1 VPLTVVLC
9 GRCGRSPPPADLM
22 IRRRADYPMRSRTL
36 ILTAAG
42 YAAHN
47 VHVNRSP
54 ISGAGPVVQCR
65 PMSRYTFERDARTP
79 FSESYVVQD
88 GETDVGRV
96 DIHFA
101 QSGMVHA
108 TLCVPSAFDED
119 AVEEL
124 IAEIDER
131 LVLAADAYRDDF
143 IVTVWRG
150 ERMGVYSEETE
161 DDADTNGAG
170 PH

>member
-1 VPLTVVLC
+1 
-9 GRCGRSPPPADLM
+9 
-22 IRRRADYPMRSRTL
+22 MRSRIA
-36 ILTAAG
+36 ILTASG
-42 YAAHN
+42 YVRRPA
-47 VHVNRSP
+47 HVN
-54 ISGAGPVVQCR
+54 SGLMLPVMRRPRVVQYAS
-65 PMSRYTFERDARTP
+65 MSRYIFERDARTP
-79 FSESYVVQD
+79 FSESFIVQD
-88 GETDVGRV
+88 GDADLGRV

-108 TLCVPSAFDED
+108 TLCVPATFDED
-119 AVEEL
+119 AIEEL

-150 ERMGVYSEETE
+150 ERMGVYSEETD
-161 DDADTNGAG
+161 DDAETNGAS

>member
-1 VPLTVVLC
+1 
-9 GRCGRSPPPADLM
+9 
-22 IRRRADYPMRSRTL
+22 
-36 ILTAAG
+36 
-42 YAAHN
+42 
-47 VHVNRSP
+47 
-54 ISGAGPVVQCR
+54 
-65 PMSRYTFERDARTP
+65 MSRYTFEREARTP
-79 FSESYVVQD
+79 FSESYTVED
-88 GETDVGRV
+88 AGTEVGRV

-108 TLCVPSAFDED
+108 TLCVPAAFDEI

-150 ERMGVYSEETE
+150 ERMGVYSEES
-161 DDADTNGAG
+161 DDEPDGNGAS